1 MIRFSLRQRVL
12 IILIGFVTATVF
24 LGLVLVWTTYRME
37 ELLASITR
45 RELAAVQR
53 DEALAQ
59 ALQQQKGLIAYH
71 LLDGDPGWLERHAAG
86 RQRFTAML
94 RQLREDADDDAARA
108 ALDRLDVDYARYAE
122 AKAQVVSLYA
132 GGEPQAGAAVHAEAH
147 RQYERLLER
156 IDELKRVHTGR
167 MLSADEAGHAQARR
181 LRLLAAGAVAGLIG
195 LTLLLAFVF
204 VYRIMEP
211 LRRLTREAGRA
222 PLPAHTADEVKT
234 LSRRVRVLLQNID
247 LAQNEL
253 ERSRES
259 LAHAE
264 KMALVGKLAAGMAHS
279 IRNPF
284 TSVKMRLF
292 SLSRS
297 LVPDEAQREDI
308 EVISEEI
315 RHIDTIVQNFLEF
328 SRPPRLRMQ
337 PVSPSSVVDSTLRL
351 LDQRLKSYGVAVRLD
366 RSAAALPTV
375 QADPEQLKEVLV
387 NLVVNACEAM
397 PQGGGIVIEERVAR
411 SADGEELAAVR
422 VRDNGPGILE
432 HLVERIFDP
441 FFSTKEQGTGL
452 GLSIARRIIAEHG
465 GGLRGETAPGG
476 GAVFT
481 LTLPVKEPPA

>member
-24 LGLVLVWTTYRME
+24 LGVVLVWTTYRME

-45 RELAAVQR
+45 QELAAVQR
-53 DEALAQ
+53 GEALAQ
-59 ALQQQKGLIAYH
+59 VLQQQKGLVAYH
-71 LLDGDPGWLERHAAG
+71 LLDGQSGWLEQQAAG
-86 RQRFTAML
+86 GQRFTTML
-94 RQLREDADDDAARA
+94 GQLREEADDAATRA
-108 ALDRLDVDYARYAE
+108 AVDELSVEYTRYAE
-122 AKAQVVSLYA
+122 AKAQVVSLYLL
-132 GGEPQAGAAVHAEAH
+132 GEPQAGAALHAEAH
-147 RQYERLLER
+147 RHFERLLER
-156 IDELKRVHTGR
+156 IDELKRVHTER
-167 MLSADEAGHAQARR
+167 MLSADAAGHAQARR

-211 LRRLTREAGRA
+211 LRRLTREAGPG

-234 LSRRVRVLLQNID
+234 LSRRVRVLLQHID
-247 LAQNEL
+247 LAQTEL

-337 PVSPSSVVDSTLRL
+337 PVSPSCVVDSTLRL

-366 RSAAALPTV
+366 RPAVLPTV
-375 QADPEQLKEVLV
+375 QADPEQLKEVMV

-397 PQGGGIVIEERVAR
+397 PPGGGIVIEERVAR
-411 SADGEELAAVR
+411 SADGAELAAVR
-422 VRDNGPGILE
+422 VRDNGPGIPE
-432 HLVERIFDP
+432 HLAERIFDP

-465 GGLRGETAPGG
+465 GGLQGETDTDG